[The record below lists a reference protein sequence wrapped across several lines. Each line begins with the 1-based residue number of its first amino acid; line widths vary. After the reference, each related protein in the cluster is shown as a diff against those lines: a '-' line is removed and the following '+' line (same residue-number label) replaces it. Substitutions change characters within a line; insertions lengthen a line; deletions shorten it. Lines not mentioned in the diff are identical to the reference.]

1 MNKEKT
7 NGFASPIL
15 ILLLVVAS
23 FLMGMIWTQSRQNG
37 NDDNQP
43 IGQQEEA
50 VLEQEQE
57 EQVLGESVA
66 ILGNFKALE
75 ETEVCL
81 EDDKPLVYYFGGSFC
96 PYCKWEHPIISS
108 VAEKFKGHISFHD
121 NMDKTDADL
130 DIVEKYAALNRGHV
144 PFLLIGCQYWQLGSG
159 EAFGEEQETKHIT
172 ALICKIT
179 NNEPE
184 EVCAPLQETIDS
196 I

>member
-66 ILGNFKALE
+66 ILGNFKALG

-81 EDDKPLVYYFGGSFC
+81 EDDKPLVYYFGRSSC
-96 PYCKWEHPIISS
+96 PHCAWQHPVISS
-108 VAEKFKGHISFHD
+108 AAEKFEDLIVFHD
-121 NMDKTDADL
+121 NMDKAGVDQE
-130 DIVEKYAALNRGHV
+130 IYEKYSLLNQGAI
-144 PFLLIGCQYWQLGSG
+144 PFIVIGCQYWQLGSG
-159 EAFGEEQETKHIT
+159 EAFGEEQEIEHIT
-172 ALICKIT
+172 ALICKVT